1 MSHVLF
7 VHVAQVLKDGPD
19 SRELVLL
26 QDGMATMEMAG
37 RTVRTETRGMLKA
50 GGGSM
55 RQVKGTSDETLV
67 IWGCRTLSQLVDNLF
82 IFMKGTILINL
93 HFPLFQC
100 CGRTDFSHVTI
111 FMCLVAT
118 AGGGF
123 STCKFARKGR
133 MSRDPSHSQRC
144 NWGNWFISEEIV

>member
-1 MSHVLF
+1 MRRWSF
-7 VHVAQVLKDGPD
+7 GVA
-19 SRELVLL
+19 E
-26 QDGMATMEMAG
+26 
-37 RTVRTETRGMLKA
+37 
-50 GGGSM
+50 
-55 RQVKGTSDETLV
+55 
-67 IWGCRTLSQLVDNLF
+67 TLSQRVDNPF
-82 IFMKGTILINL
+82 TSMKGTILINL

-111 FMCLVAT
+111 FMCLGAT